1 MTEIPRLLIQ
11 SLMFAILV
19 SGLVGW
25 WRVFCFWRRSRSIT
39 IDAAIPSSDLTSTS
53 GIMERLL
60 PARRQKK
67 PFWTP
72 AEFLLAFGLRIILTI
87 GLSGLLIEE
96 AGQATAPL
104 LVQLAAIVLAIATM
118 LGWLTLLQ
126 RDALQRLGFHF
137 KKDDLKLGL
146 ISTPL
151 ILSVVMIISLLA
163 SSIVQYEHPV
173 LKSLFENK
181 SILFCVLTFLTTAI
195 ATPIYE
201 EFLFR
206 GLLQGSL
213 QALANPTPTGET
225 WKPLAVWPVIV
236 SSLIFAAMHFPGQ
249 GAAPIP
255 IFVLS
260 LGLGYLY
267 RQTGSLAAPI
277 VVHVILNSITLLD
290 AFTAS

>member
-1 MTEIPRLLIQ
+1 MTEITRLLIQ

-25 WRVFCFWRRSRSIT
+25 WRVLRFWRKSVST
-39 IDAAIPSSDLTSTS
+39 PIDAAIPSSDPSPTT
-53 GIMERLL
+53 GIMERLV
-60 PARRQKK
+60 PARRQNK

-72 AEFLLAFGLRIILTI
+72 AEFLLAFGLRVVLMI
-87 GLSGLLIEE
+87 GLSSLFIKE
-96 AGQATAPL
+96 ASSTHAPL
-104 LVQLAAIVLAIATM
+104 LVQLAAIVLAIAAM
-118 LGWLTLLQ
+118 LGWLSLLQ
-126 RDALQRLGFHF
+126 RDAPQRVGFQIQ
-137 KKDDLKLGL
+137 KDDLKLGL

-151 ILSVVMIISLLA
+151 ILSVVMLISLLA
-163 SSIVQYEHPV
+163 SSIVEYEHPV
-173 LKSLFENK
+173 LKSLFANK
-181 SILFCVLTFLTTAI
+181 SILFYILTFLTTAI

-225 WKPLAVWPVIV
+225 WKPLSVWPLIV

-277 VVHVILNSITLLD
+277 LVHVILNSITLLD